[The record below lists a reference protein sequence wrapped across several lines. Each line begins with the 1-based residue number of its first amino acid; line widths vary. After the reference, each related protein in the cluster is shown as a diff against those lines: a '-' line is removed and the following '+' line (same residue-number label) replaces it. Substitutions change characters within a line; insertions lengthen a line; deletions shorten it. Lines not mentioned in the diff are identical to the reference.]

1 MTKEDAKAEL
11 NAAAAA
17 VATAVMVLQ
26 PHLGLFD
33 RFEAERRRMEN
44 FGSVLNPSLFNSSE
58 RRAVEAL
65 LAPMFLA
72 SADLVRN
79 YRAQVKR
86 SAEALAKVR
95 G

>member
-33 RFEAERRRMEN
+33 RFEAECRRMEN
-44 FGSVLNPSLFNSSE
+44 FGAVLNPSLFNSSE
-58 RRAVEAL
+58 RRAIEAL
-65 LAPMFLA
+65 GSMFLA

-79 YRAQVKR
+79 YQAQVKR